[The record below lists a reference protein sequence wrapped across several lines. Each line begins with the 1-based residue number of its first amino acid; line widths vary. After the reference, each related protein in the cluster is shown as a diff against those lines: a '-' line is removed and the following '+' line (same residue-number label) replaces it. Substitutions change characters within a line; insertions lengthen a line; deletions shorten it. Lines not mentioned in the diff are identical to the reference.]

1 MSMPYYNYMIIFDDG
16 STEIV
21 QADNIVDAVEGCD
34 ADWYTKGVLSVVRM
48 GYARV

>member
-1 MSMPYYNYMIIFDDG
+1 MYNYMIIFDDG

-21 QADNIVDAVEGCD
+21 QADNVIDAVEGWD
-34 ADWYTKGVLSVVRM
+34 GDWYIRGVLSVIRM